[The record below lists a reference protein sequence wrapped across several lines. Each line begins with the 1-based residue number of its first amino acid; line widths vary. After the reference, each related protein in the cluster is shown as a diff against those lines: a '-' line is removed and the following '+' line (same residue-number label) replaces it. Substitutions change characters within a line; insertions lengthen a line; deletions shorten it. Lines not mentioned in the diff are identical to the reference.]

1 MQTYAYGFPRLG
13 KYREF
18 KKITESLWK
27 KEISE
32 SEFKKALDELEENI
46 LSIYDEFVDKYPVG
60 EMTKYDK
67 MLDIACML
75 GVYEVK
81 DINEYY
87 QLCRGKNA
95 LELTKWFNTNYHY
108 LVPDFNQ
115 ISDNFS
121 FKANFEDVKRYKKYK
136 KGIPYIIGPFTFLKL
151 SKGISSGKFENFLL
165 ALSDIYRK
173 LADEFEEIHID
184 EPAFCLELSN
194 EEIELIKKAYNN
206 FKTSKCKIY
215 LFTYYDSV
223 DFLNELYDL
232 PVYAIGLD
240 FVNGRENIDHI
251 KKYGFPDDKVLVA
264 GIVNGRNIWRTNI
277 KKRVAFLKELSSY
290 ARNIIISNASPLY
303 HLPITVEGESL
314 DEKLRK
320 RIAFAKERLQELRL
334 ISMAFE
340 GDWRLAEKWNEE
352 TGDFGRDDN
361 VREKIRTLKDKD
373 FQRTCNYTERFGK
386 QKEILNLP
394 LFPTTTIG
402 SFPQDREVR
411 RKRALFRKGKIS
423 FGEYKT
429 FIQDRI
435 KDVIKFQ
442 EDIGLDVLVH
452 GEFERTDMVEF
463 FAQKMEG
470 IATTENGWI
479 ISYGTRCYR
488 PPIIYGDVSRPEPM
502 TIDEIGFAQSQTRKP
517 VKGMLTGP
525 VTILAWSYVRED
537 IPIWEVSYQI
547 ALCLQDEIKDYEKE
561 GIKIVQIDEP
571 AFREKAPLKKRNW
584 DEYFNWAVK
593 SFNLIISQAKPETQ
607 IHTHMCYSEF
617 GEIIEYIL
625 KMDFDVITIEASR
638 SKGDIIEYFR
648 NVDFRRQIG
657 LGVWDIHSPYVP
669 GVEEM
674 RKIVNRALKAF
685 PEESFWINPDCGLKT
700 RDWPE
705 TEAALRNLVELAREL
720 RKEKGIKEEKERN

>member
-13 KYREF
+13 RNREF

-27 KEISE
+27 RETSKE
-32 SEFKKALDELEENI
+32 EFKKALDGLEEDI

-67 MLDIACML
+67 MLDTACML
-75 GVYEVK
+75 GIYEIK
-81 DINEYY
+81 EINEYY

-108 LVPDFNQ
+108 LVPDFSQ
-115 ISDNFS
+115 INDNFL
-121 FKANFEDVKRYKKYK
+121 FKQVNFEDVRRYKKYK

-151 SKGISSGKFENFLL
+151 SKGISSGKFKSFLL
-165 ALSDIYRK
+165 ALSDVYRE

-184 EPAFCLELSN
+184 EPAFCLELPN

-223 DFLNELYDL
+223 DFLKELYDL
-232 PVYAIGLD
+232 PIYAIGLD
-240 FVNGRENIDHI
+240 FVQGKENIDYI
-251 KKYGFPDDKVLVA
+251 KKYGFPDDKVLIA

-277 KKRVAFLKELSSY
+277 KERVAFLEEISSY

-303 HLPITVEGESL
+303 HLPVTVEGESL
-314 DEKLRK
+314 DEKLIK
-320 RIAFAKERLQELRL
+320 RIAFARERLQELRL
-334 ISMAFE
+334 ISIAFE
-340 GDWRLAEKWNEE
+340 GDWQLADKWNEE
-352 TGDFGRDDN
+352 TGVFGKDDN
-361 VREKIRTLKDKD
+361 VRGRIKNLKDED
-373 FQRTCNYTERFGK
+373 FQRPCDYTERYRK

-394 LFPTTTIG
+394 LFPATTIG
-402 SFPQDREVR
+402 SFPQDGEVR
-411 RKRALFRKGKIS
+411 RKRALFRKGKLS
-423 FGEYKT
+423 SGEYRT

-435 KDVIKFQ
+435 KGVIKFQ

-463 FAQKMEG
+463 FAQKLEG

-488 PPIIYGDVSRPEPM
+488 PPVIYGDVSRPEPM
-502 TIDEIGFAQSQTRKP
+502 TVDEIGFAQSQTRRP

-537 IPIWEVSYQI
+537 IPVWEVSYQI
-547 ALCLQDEIKDYEKE
+547 ALCLQDEIRDYEKE
-561 GIKIVQIDEP
+561 GIKIIQIDEP
-571 AFREKAPLKKRNW
+571 AFREKAPVKKRNW
-584 DEYFNWAVK
+584 GKYFEWAVK
-593 SFNLIISQAKPETQ
+593 SFNLIVSKAKPETQ

-617 GEIIEYIL
+617 GEIIGYIL

-638 SKGDIIEYFR
+638 SKGDIIEYFQ
-648 NVDFRRQIG
+648 NVDFKRQIG
-657 LGVWDIHSPYVP
+657 LGVWDIHSSYAPEVR
-669 GVEEM
+669 EM
-674 RKIVNRALKAF
+674 KKIVERALKAF
-685 PEESFWINPDCGLKT
+685 PEENFWINPDCGLKT

-705 TEAALRNLVELAREL
+705 TEIGLRNLVELARQL
-720 RKEKGIKEEKERN
+720 RGEKEVKGEKI